1 MNQGKVIVREKLVV
15 GYWELIPMESG
26 AELLSPQDTVI
37 VRVVDERWEEKK
49 QRLLLIFFKRLGGS
63 YAEDGWGG
71 FGGNE

>member
-1 MNQGKVIVREKLVV
+1 
-15 GYWELIPMESG
+15 MESG
-26 AELLSPQDTVI
+26 AELLYPQDTVI
-37 VRVVDERWEEKK
+37 VRVVDERREEKK